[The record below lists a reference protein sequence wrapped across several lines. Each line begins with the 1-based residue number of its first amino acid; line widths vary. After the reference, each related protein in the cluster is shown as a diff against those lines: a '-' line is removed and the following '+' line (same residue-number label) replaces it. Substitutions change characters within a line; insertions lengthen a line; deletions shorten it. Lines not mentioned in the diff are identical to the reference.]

1 MENLPDSDVQP
12 LTVPVYCAPKTGGPM
27 AFETTF
33 NKDLARALT
42 RAKNPEEFLVTEL
55 EKVKVRA
62 LQLNEA
68 RATMAEGYEKVLQGL
83 KHAFPDI
90 DLNDKNLVGTPNR
103 MARALIEICSG
114 LGTDQ
119 KEIFSTTFPAENYNE
134 VIILKDIDYTS
145 LCSHHFFPFTGKAHV
160 GYLPDTSKGAE
171 SRVVGLS
178 KLAHIVDCHAQ
189 RPQLQERMCYG
200 IMQSIKAEL
209 RPAGVMVVI
218 EGSHGCLTCRS
229 AKKANASM
237 ITSAL
242 DGKFQDDQ
250 KLRAEFLSLV
260 GMNRS

>member
-1 MENLPDSDVQP
+1 MPFEN
-12 LTVPVYCAPKTGGPM
+12 
-27 AFETTF
+27 TF
-33 NKDLARALT
+33 NKDLARALV
-42 RAKNPEEFLVTEL
+42 RAKNPEEFLDSEL
-55 EKVKVRA
+55 EKIKKRA
-62 LQLNEA
+62 LELNSA
-68 RATMAEGYEKVLQGL
+68 RAVMAEGYEKVLQGL
-83 KHAFPDI
+83 KLAFPEI
-90 DLNDKNLVGTPNR
+90 DLEDKNLIGTPNR

-160 GYLPDTSKGAE
+160 GYLPDTSKGGE

-178 KLAHIVDCHAQ
+178 KLAHIVDSHAQ
-189 RPQLQERMCYG
+189 RPQLQERLCYG
-200 IMQSIKAEL
+200 IMGSIQEEL
-209 RPAGVMVVI
+209 KPLGVMVVI

-242 DGKFQDDQ
+242 EGKFKEDS
-250 KLRAEFLSLV
+250 KLRGEFLSLI
-260 GMNRS
+260 GMNRA